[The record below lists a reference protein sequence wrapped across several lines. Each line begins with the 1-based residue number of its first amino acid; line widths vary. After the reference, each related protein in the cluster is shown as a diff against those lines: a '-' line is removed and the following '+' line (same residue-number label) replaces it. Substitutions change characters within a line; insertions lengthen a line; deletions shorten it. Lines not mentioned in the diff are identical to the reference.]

1 MNLIHILKIQ
11 QFKNY
16 AEQQEVTLK
25 YESDFNELEV
35 WIDRNKMDS
44 ILRNLISNSIKY
56 TPKGGYVD
64 INASHNKKNWN
75 IDITDTGIGIP
86 KKDRKKMFR
95 YMFRGQNSPV
105 QVSECF

>member
-1 MNLIHILKIQ
+1 M
-11 QFKNY
+11 
-16 AEQQEVTLK
+16 K

-44 ILRNLISNSIKY
+44 ILRNLISNAIKY

-86 KKDRKKMFR
+86 KKTGRRCSDICSEDRT
-95 YMFRGQNSPV
+95 QQTSLSPV